1 MEVQLL
7 GMWTGEGGQ
16 WRHSR
21 SFAVVVGPVW
31 RGNPGSRI
39 PLNREDSAAH
49 VLGLQQ
55 LSHSYP
61 EQGDLPHCHHT
72 LG

>member
-7 GMWTGEGGQ
+7 GLWTGEGDQ

-21 SFAVVVGPVW
+21 SCAVAAGPA
-31 RGNPGSRI
+31 RRSNPGSRI

-49 VLGLQQ
+49 VPGLQQ

-61 EQGDLPHCHHT
+61 EQGDPPRCHHT

>member
-7 GMWTGEGGQ
+7 GLWTGEGGQ

-31 RGNPGSRI
+31 RGNP
-39 PLNREDSAAH
+39 LCREDLAAH
-49 VLGLQQ
+49 ALGLQQ
-55 LSHSYP
+55 LSHFYQ
-61 EQGDLPHCHHT
+61 E
-72 LG
+72 

>member
-7 GMWTGEGGQ
+7 GMWTGEGDQ

-31 RGNPGSRI
+31 RGNP
-39 PLNREDSAAH
+39 LCKEDLAAH